1 MPRHARFLVVTST
14 NASTGKPYPNSF
26 PRTTAP
32 TPVVRIRGG
41 HFLHGM
47 LVEDWPGV
55 MEDERRTGN
64 LHAKAAPNPQHR
76 PDAFG
81 PCPCDGCTKERE
93 KLEAA

>member
-1 MPRHARFLVVTST
+1 
-14 NASTGKPYPNSF
+14 
-26 PRTTAP
+26 
-32 TPVVRIRGG
+32 
-41 HFLHGM
+41 M